1 MRAFSDWIR
10 EQQLLD
16 LPLSGAQYT
25 WIGCQDDLV
34 MSRLVR
40 FFISLSLTDL
50 FHCIQKVVLRPV
62 SYHCPILL
70 VTRLKD

>member
-16 LPLSGAQYT
+16 LPL
-25 WIGCQDDLV
+25 IGCQDDLV